1 VTPLREYAEA
11 IRTFSPTARRFLA
24 TTALLGVGT
33 AFQWLFFNL
42 YVLALGYDQAF
53 IGTLA
58 SIPPW
63 VTVVSALPIG
73 FFLPR
78 LGYRNGLLGAAL
90 LYAGAFVG
98 WALFPLPGVLVA
110 GSVLIGLAS
119 TLLMITSSPLM
130 VAASSEANRTQLF
143 GAQFGLNTLVGVVA
157 NLAGGYLPLLFS
169 GVLGIGAES
178 PLAYRAVLLVAM
190 AMMTVALIPI
200 ARMRALGAQPG
211 DRIVGFREIG
221 PHRRIFVRLFFVQAI
236 TALGAGMLMPFVN
249 VFYKLRFDLADPTIG
264 TIFSISSL
272 ITGLSA
278 FLSPVLAGRMGKIR
292 MVVTTQAASLPFLV
306 AMGFSPWFG
315 LSVAGFL
322 IRTALMNMS
331 APVFSAFTMGLV
343 PQRLRP
349 LTATLFALSWNAGWA
364 ISTRV
369 SGRIQVSIGFWPL
382 FIITGVF
389 YVTSIALTYLLFRH
403 AQERGDQDI
412 VEELH
417 VDEDEHV

>member
-1 VTPLREYAEA
+1 
-11 IRTFSPTARRFLA
+11 
-24 TTALLGVGT
+24 
-33 AFQWLFFNL
+33 
-42 YVLALGYDQAF
+42 
-53 IGTLA
+53 
-58 SIPPW
+58 
-63 VTVVSALPIG
+63 
-73 FFLPR
+73 
-78 LGYRNGLLGAAL
+78 
-90 LYAGAFVG
+90 
-98 WALFPLPGVLVA
+98 LPGVLVA

-322 IRTALMNMS
+322 IRTALTNMS
-331 APVFSAFTMGLV
+331 AAVFSAFTVGLV